1 MQPAISFCHIRKYFG
16 TLKAVDDI
24 HFDIAPGEFFALLGP
39 NGAGKTT
46 LISILAGLVRQ
57 DTGQASILGYDTL
70 LQSTLAKRHIGV
82 VPQELTFDPF
92 FTIKEALYFQS
103 GYFGL
108 HHNQS
113 WIDEIITRL
122 ALTDKVDVRIRKL
135 SGGFKRRLMI
145 AQALVHRPNV
155 IVLDEP
161 TAGVDIEL
169 RQNLWAFIRELNQ
182 MGHTILLTTHYL
194 EEAEALCNRVAI
206 LKQGKLVLLEN
217 KEKLLQHT
225 KKRVVTM
232 RLSRA
237 LPTTFPAKWVYEEQ
251 TDNHL
256 FHLDTLNA
264 LEDIMAAIRRSDITI
279 REMHIADIKLE
290 DVFVTIMHQDDKK

>member
-1 MQPAISFCHIRKYFG
+1 MQPAISFCHVHKSFG
-16 TLKAVDDI
+16 ALKAVDDI
-24 HFDIAPGEFFALLGP
+24 HFDIMPGEFFALLGP

-57 DTGQASILGYDTL
+57 DIGQTSILGYDTL
-70 LQSTLAKRHIGV
+70 LQSTQAKRHIGV

-108 HHNQS
+108 NHNQS
-113 WIDEIITRL
+113 WIDEVITRL

-135 SGGFKRRLMI
+135 SGGFKKRLMI

-169 RQNLWAFIRELNQ
+169 RQSLWVFIRELNQ

-206 LKQGKLVLLEN
+206 LKQGKLILLEN
-217 KEKLLQHT
+217 KEKLLQRT
-225 KKRVVTM
+225 KERIVTM

-237 LPTTFPAKWVYEEQ
+237 LPTTFPAKWIYEEQ
-251 TDNHL
+251 TDNYV
-256 FHLDTLNA
+256 FHLDTLNTLA
-264 LEDIMAAIRRSDITI
+264 DIMVAIRQSDIAI
-279 REMHIADIKLE
+279 REIHIADMKLE
-290 DVFVTIMHQDDKK
+290 DAFVTIMHQDDKK